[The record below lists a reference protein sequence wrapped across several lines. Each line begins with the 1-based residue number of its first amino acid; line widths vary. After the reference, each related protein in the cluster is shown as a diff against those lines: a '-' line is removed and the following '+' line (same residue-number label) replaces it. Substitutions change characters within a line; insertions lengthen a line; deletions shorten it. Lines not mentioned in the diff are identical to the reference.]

1 VILTLSIGIDKKY
14 YRLKGSNFI
23 ENKESVMQGF
33 KGFLLSSLLA
43 LLVGCSWAAL
53 AGIVGLL
60 LLPSMF
66 QSKGWLDLTYMLV
79 GTILMLQ
86 ALIAGCWAGW
96 LRGSGVLIRQTVTQN
111 AFWKTNLFIAIGILG
126 SVHKSVSFE

>member
-1 VILTLSIGIDKKY
+1 
-14 YRLKGSNFI
+14 
-23 ENKESVMQGF
+23 MQGL

-66 QSKGWLDLTYMLV
+66 PSK
-79 GTILMLQ
+79 
-86 ALIAGCWAGW
+86 
-96 LRGSGVLIRQTVTQN
+96 S
-111 AFWKTNLFIAIGILG
+111 
-126 SVHKSVSFE
+126 